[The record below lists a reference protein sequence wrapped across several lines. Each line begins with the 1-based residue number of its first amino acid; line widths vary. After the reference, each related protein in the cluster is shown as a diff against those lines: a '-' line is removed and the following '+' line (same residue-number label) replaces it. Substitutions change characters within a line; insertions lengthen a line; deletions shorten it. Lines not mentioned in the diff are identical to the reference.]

1 MAQTKK
7 RKNSNLGIG
16 KCPTGI
22 PGLDEVTNGGLPR
35 GRPTL
40 VCGGPGCGKTLLA
53 ITFLVRGAL
62 DYGEPGALIT
72 FEETEQE
79 LTNNVASL
87 GFNLKKLV
95 TQKKLSIDHIQIDRS
110 EIKESGDFNLEGLFV
125 RLGHAIDSID
135 AKRVVLDTIESL
147 FSGFSNE
154 LALRAELR
162 RLFHWLK
169 DKGVT
174 AVITAERGLSTLTR
188 HGLEEYVSDCVI
200 LLDHR
205 VDSLIAT
212 RRLRVVKYRGSSHGP
227 DEYPFLIS
235 DRGISVLPIS
245 SLEINYDVSTEYLS
259 SGIAGL
265 DKILAGRGFYRGS
278 SILIS
283 GTAGTGKTSVVAQ
296 AVAAACARGESCVYF
311 AFEESANQII
321 RNMYSIGIDL
331 ERSIKDGLLHFSAS
345 RPSIYGLEMHL
356 STIHRLTDEIK
367 PSVVVVDP
375 VTNLGSIA
383 PISEI
388 KSMLTRLIDYFK
400 MNHITAFFTSLT
412 EGGQHEELSDVGV
425 SSLMDTWL
433 VLRTIETD
441 GVRNRVLY
449 VVKSRGIPH
458 SMRTFRYQIT
468 NQGVRVTDN
477 SRPGRGTGSKVE

>member
-1 MAQTKK
+1 MAQSKK
-7 RKNSNLGIG
+7 RKIPQPGIA
-16 KCPTGI
+16 KCPTGV

-53 ITFLVRGAL
+53 VTFLVRGAL
-62 DYGEPGALIT
+62 DYGEPGVMVT
-72 FEETEQE
+72 FEETEEE
-79 LTNNVASL
+79 LTNNVTSL
-87 GFNLKKLV
+87 GFDLKKLV
-95 TQKKLSIDHIQIDRS
+95 AQKKFAIDHIQIERS
-110 EIKESGDFNLEGLFV
+110 EIQESGDFNLEGLFV
-125 RLGHAIDSID
+125 RLGHAIDSIG

-147 FSGFSNE
+147 FSGFANE
-154 LALRAELR
+154 LVLRAELR

-169 DKGVT
+169 DRGVT
-174 AVITAERGLSTLTR
+174 AVITAERGANTLTR

-235 DRGISVLPIS
+235 EQGISVLPIT
-245 SLEINYDVSTEYLS
+245 SLEIDYSVSTEYFS
-259 SGIAGL
+259 SGITGL
-265 DKILAGRGFYRGS
+265 DKILAGKGFYRGS
-278 SILIS
+278 SILVS
-283 GTAGTGKTSVVAQ
+283 GTAGTGKTTVVAQ
-296 AVAAACARGESCVYF
+296 AVAAAYERGESCVYF
-311 AFEESANQII
+311 AFEESASQIV
-321 RNMYSIGIDL
+321 RNMQSIGIDL
-331 ERSIKDGLLHFSAS
+331 ERGIKGGLLRFSAL

-412 EGGQHEELSDVGV
+412 EDSQHVELSDVGV

-433 VLRTIETD
+433 VLRTIQTD
-441 GVRNRVLY
+441 GARNRVLY
-449 VVKSRGIPH
+449 VVKSRGMPH
-458 SMRTFRYQIT
+458 SMRTSLYRLT
-468 NQGVRVTDN
+468 NQGVRVTAD
-477 SRPGRGTGSKVE
+477 SRPGRRRGSKEE